1 MRTIFLAASLMIGM
15 TSVAQRGMNDYASV
29 DFKPEGNVKVYV
41 ETFKTYVYN
50 VEFVEDA
57 IIFDTEMEM
66 MLSEYHR
73 ILTENGIKFRKYTTE
88 ELFKIIDDNGFVYFH
103 HIKDGIEY
111 TVTIQDTSGEIIV
124 ITEQ

>member
-1 MRTIFLAASLMIGM
+1 
-15 TSVAQRGMNDYASV
+15 
-29 DFKPEGNVKVYV
+29 
-41 ETFKTYVYN
+41 
-50 VEFVEDA
+50 
-57 IIFDTEMEM
+57 MEM

-73 ILTENGIKFRKYTTE
+73 ILTENGIKFRKYTIE

-103 HIKDGIEY
+103 HFKDGIEY